1 MIVQKFIILLL
12 AILFCGFASADEK
25 GSAQELLYKIERMVV
40 PNPKEAQ
47 TLIEHAALNK
57 EIMASDSLKSHYFNL
72 LAYVAIMKADH
83 ANAIVYLEKAK
94 TLAIQ
99 SNNYEQ
105 EAESYRREGILLLML
120 GQHAEALS
128 ILNKALFIHDQIE
141 SPKVTIAI
149 TGILNIYNKLGQ
161 NQKLKDYSLLLLEKA
176 TEYELYSEIAN
187 AHYLLNLVFIKE
199 ENIEQAR
206 FHVNA
211 LYEATALDDFPHMFL
226 AHTASAELLQAEG
239 KSQEALEQIRL
250 ATAFVEQSNI
260 SAAFPHL
267 FFIESELLFD
277 LNQETEALQVLD
289 KVMEI
294 TKVSNEPTIH
304 LKAINK
310 LAEYYEN
317 NAEYQ
322 RALALRK
329 QYQTF
334 KDKTNI
340 DNERKLLTISQAK
353 LDVSVKDIEIKD
365 LKLEQEL
372 TSQQKQ
378 NQINITILTIIA
390 AIALAIFS
398 FHLFRQKRKLRETYN
413 ALELASSAKSQFL
426 ARMSHEIRTPINA
439 IIGLTKLSLKASQD
453 KDQTTNLQQIEES
466 SQTLLGVINDVLDY
480 SKIEAQALLLS
491 NVVFDIEEVV
501 NRALRLHSLKAV
513 EKNVELISFISR
525 EVPLKVKGDP
535 LRLQQ
540 ILNNLI
546 SNAIKFTPSG
556 SVAVT
561 VKRQYKKHSLMLEF
575 EVKDT
580 GIGIELSKQTNLF
593 DSFSQA
599 DESITRSYGG
609 TGLGLAISKQLVELM
624 GGSISL
630 NSEPGQGTTFSFT
643 SKFEESLETP
653 LNKLT
658 PAVLAKLKVLVV
670 DDLEISR
677 QSLLETLNSLN
688 IQPDLADSASL
699 CMDMIRI
706 AMNDDTPY
714 DLIILDWKMPDVDG
728 IEVASVIRQE
738 CIQKQPAIIMFSS
751 YDIATLAALGK
762 PLGIH
767 AFLEKP
773 VTSSQLIEAIS
784 GESIQSRKTRL
795 DITSPI
801 SVPNLNDKHILLVE
815 DNLLNKKVALAYLSE
830 TGVKV
835 SWAEN
840 GEIAIQTLLNDNTI
854 DLILMDIQ
862 MPVMDGLTATQKI
875 RSELSS
881 KIPIIAMTAHA
892 MIDEVEKSL
901 AMGMNA
907 HVAKPINPEQLFD
920 SIQKLLGTV
929 NKTNEPNSNPLP
941 ILEIAKNDES
951 LLTIETQKAI
961 TSLRIDENSYQEL
974 VDDFIRMCQ
983 GLTIVSAQKSA
994 EDFDAISK
1002 ALHTLGPSLTYI
1014 GAYSLATFSD
1024 ELEQAILERDL
1035 TADTEL
1041 EERIE
1046 LFKSSLDIIV
1056 KHLSNQ
1062 LS

>member
-1 MIVQKFIILLL
+1 MQRLLIFFLLIILSSIACAEEKNTAQDLL
-12 AILFCGFASADEK
+12 N
-25 GSAQELLYKIERMVV
+25 KIERMVV
-40 PNPKEAQ
+40 PNPQEAQ
-47 TLIEHAALNK
+47 TLLEQAGLNK
-57 EIMASDSLKSHYFNL
+57 EIITSASLRSHYLNL
-72 LAYVAIMKADH
+72 IAYSAIIKADY
-83 ANAIVYLEKAK
+83 AKAIIYLQEAR
-94 TLAIQ
+94 TLAIE
-99 SNNYEQ
+99 SGNYEQ
-105 EAESYRREGILLLML
+105 EAESFRREGVLMMILEQYSNSLTLFEQALLI
-120 GQHAEALS
+120 Q
-128 ILNKALFIHDQIE
+128 NKIE
-141 SPKVTIAI
+141 SPGVAYTLESM
-149 TGILNIYNKLGQ
+149 LNVYNKLEQSQ
-161 NQKLKDYSLLLLEKA
+161 NIKNIGFLLIEKA
-176 TEYELYSEIAN
+176 SKYQLFGQITS
-187 AHYLLNLVFIKE
+187 AHYFLSLVFLKE
-199 ENIEQAR
+199 NNIEQAR
-206 FHVNA
+206 VHVNA
-211 LYEATALDDFPHMFL
+211 LLESETLDNFPLKFL
-226 AHTASAELLQAEG
+226 SYGASARLLQAEG
-239 KSQEALEQIRL
+239 RAEEALTQIRL
-250 ATAFVEQSNI
+250 AADYIKKYNFSL
-260 SAAFPHL
+260 ALPPL
-267 FFIESELLFD
+267 MLLESELLFE
-277 LNQETEALQVLD
+277 LNQENKALQLLIE
-289 KVMEI
+289 VMEN
-294 TKVSNEPTIH
+294 TLLTNDSALH
-304 LKAINK
+304 LEAIER
-310 LAEYYEN
+310 LAEYYES

-322 RALALRK
+322 IALDFRK
-329 QYQTF
+329 QYQKY
-334 KDKTNI
+334 KDDTNI
-340 DNERKLLTISQAK
+340 ENERKLLVISQAR
-353 LDVSVKDIEIKD
+353 LDIEIKDIEIKD

-372 TSQQKQ
+372 SRQQKQ

-413 ALELASSAKSQFL
+413 ALELASNAKSQFL

-453 KDQTTNLQQIEES
+453 KNQITNLQQIEES

-480 SKIEAQALLLS
+480 SKIEAHALLLS
-491 NVVFDIEEVV
+491 NVVFDIEDLV

-513 EKNVELISFISR
+513 EKNIELISFISR
-525 EVPLKVKGDP
+525 EVPSKVKGDP

-540 ILNNLI
+540 VLNNLI

-556 SVAVT
+556 SVSVT

-658 PAVLAKLKVLVV
+658 PAVLGKLKVLVV

-688 IQPDLADSASL
+688 IQPDLADSASP

-706 AMNDDTPY
+706 AMNDNTPY

-773 VTSSQLIEAIS
+773 VSSSQLIEAIS

-840 GEIAIQTLLNDNTI
+840 GEIAIQTLLSDNTI

-875 RSELSS
+875 RKELKST
-881 KIPIIAMTAHA
+881 IPIVAMTAHA
-892 MIDEVEKSL
+892 MVNEVEKSL
-901 AMGMNA
+901 AIGMDA
-907 HVAKPINPEQLFD
+907 HVAKPIDPELLFE
-920 SIQKLLGTV
+920 SIQKLLGNV
-929 NKTNEPNSNPLP
+929 DQKTEPNMRPLP
-941 ILEIAKNDES
+941 IVEAAETLES
-951 LLTIETQKAI
+951 LSAIDTQKAI
-961 TSLRIDENSYQEL
+961 TSLRIDANSYQEL
-974 VDDFIRMCQ
+974 VGDFISMCQ
-983 GLTIVSAQKSA
+983 RITIISEPKSA
-994 EDFDAISK
+994 EDFDAICE
-1002 ALHTLGPSLTYI
+1002 ALHTSGPSLSYI
-1014 GAYSLATFSD
+1014 GAYSLATFAG
-1024 ELEQAILERDL
+1024 ELEQAILRRDS
-1035 TADTEL
+1035 TEDTKL
-1041 EERIE
+1041 EERIV
-1046 LFKSSLDIIV
+1046 LFKSSLEMIV
-1056 KHLSNQ
+1056 KHLSKQ
-1062 LS
+1062 IS